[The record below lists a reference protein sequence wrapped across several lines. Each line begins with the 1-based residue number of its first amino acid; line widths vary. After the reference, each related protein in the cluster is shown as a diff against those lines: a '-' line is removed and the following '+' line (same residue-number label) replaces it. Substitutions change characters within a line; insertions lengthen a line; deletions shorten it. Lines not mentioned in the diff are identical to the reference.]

1 MLSEF
6 TGTAPH
12 LLHVLKKDKKKK
24 KSTVHWC
31 RQWYSITFTPCS
43 EEGEKSTA
51 YIHNPLQKYG
61 SGERERRKK
70 VSQNL
75 NFTPTICAESLKF
88 YVVTTL
94 SLGVM
99 LPEEHPKT
107 KHNTV
112 YHPLDTDTET

>member
-1 MLSEF
+1 MTLC
-6 TGTAPH
+6 
-12 LLHVLKKDKKKK
+12 
-24 KSTVHWC
+24 KSMALV
-31 RQWYSITFTPCS
+31 
-43 EEGEKSTA
+43 K
-51 YIHNPLQKYG
+51 
-61 SGERERRKK
+61 EREERK